1 MNIAALRAAAQAA
14 RESARALLTAA
25 TADGGRELNAEEA
38 TAFDTHV
45 AEAARLDAQVAR
57 VAGLDA
63 AEAAARTVVPAASRG
78 TGPVD
83 NSGNVHAPGPE
94 ASREFESLGQFMHAV
109 RFNPNDSRLRFDAN
123 AGSQAEAGMTPEQRA
138 AQLGVSM
145 DTYAEMRF
153 DTGSAGGFAI
163 PPTFRAQ
170 LLELPTYGEAPIRAG
185 AMVISADPNQ
195 PDSGITMPAMDQ
207 SGNAAGH
214 VFGGITVGWVAE
226 GGQKPLTDMALKSV
240 TVETFEAAGYM
251 IVTDKLLRNWSG
263 ADATIRRQFRA
274 ALLQSGE
281 YAFLRGDGV
290 TKPKGII
297 GDASTIVV
305 NRATALKVSYV
316 DLVNMVA
323 RLLNMAPGA
332 FWLMPQGVLPQI
344 ATLKDEAGNLIWQ
357 ANARDGFA
365 GTLLGYPVKWS
376 PFNPALGTSGDV
388 MLIDPAHY
396 IIKDGSGPFVAA
408 SEHVLFTQN
417 KTVIKAFW
425 NVGGKP
431 WLTAPHTDEG
441 GYQVSPFVQLG
452 PVAV

>member
-1 MNIAALRAAAQAA
+1 MNLAALRAAALAA

-25 TADGGRELNAEEA
+25 TADGGRELTAAETA
-38 TAFDTHV
+38 AFDSHMEAV
-45 AEAARLDAQVAR
+45 AAAEANIARLTA
-57 VAGLDA
+57 LDA
-63 AEAAARTVVPAASRG
+63 ADARAAEPAPAAARGAGPA
-78 TGPVD
+78 TPP
-83 NSGNVHAPGPE
+83 VHAPGDP
-94 ASREFESLGQFMHAV
+94 AVRTFENLGQFMHAV
-109 RFNPNDSRLRFDAN
+109 RFNPNDSRLQFDQS
-123 AGSQAEAGMTPEQRA
+123 AGTAAEAGMTPEQRA
-138 AQLGVSM
+138 AMLGVSM
-145 DTYAEMRF
+145 DQYAEMRM
-153 DTGSAGGFAI
+153 DNGAAGGFAI
-163 PPTFRAQ
+163 PPQFRAQ
-170 LLELPTYGEAPIRAG
+170 LLELPTYSEAPIRAG
-185 AMVISADPNQ
+185 AMVIDADPNS
-195 PDSGITMPAMDQ
+195 PDAGITMPAIDQ

-214 VFGGITVGWVAE
+214 VFGGVTVGWVAE
-226 GGQKPLTDMALKSV
+226 GGQKPLTNMALKEV
-240 TVETFEAAGYM
+240 TVDTFEAAGYM
-251 IVTDKLLRNWSG
+251 IVTDKLLRNWRG

-297 GDASTIVV
+297 GAAATFVV
-305 NRATALKVSYV
+305 NRTTAGQVKYA
-316 DLVNMVA
+316 DLVAMVA
-323 RLLNMAPGA
+323 RLLNMAAGA
-332 FWLMPQGVLPQI
+332 FWLMPQAVLPQI
-344 ATLKDEAGNLIWQ
+344 ANLKDDAGNLIWQ

-396 IIKDGSGPFVAA
+396 LIKDGSGPFVAA

-431 WLTAPHTDEG
+431 WLTAPHRDEG
-441 GYQVSPFVQLG
+441 GYEVSPFVQLG